1 MQCVTIPLSD
11 ELYRELQRVSE
22 DVLEM
27 CYSPERWA
35 QEALEAALATRRLPR
50 LKLRKD

>member
-1 MQCVTIPLSD
+1 MQQVTIEMSD
-11 ELYRELQRVSE
+11 EMFRELQRVSE

-35 QEALEAALATRRLPR
+35 QEALEAALATRRL
-50 LKLRKD
+50 LRVRAHE